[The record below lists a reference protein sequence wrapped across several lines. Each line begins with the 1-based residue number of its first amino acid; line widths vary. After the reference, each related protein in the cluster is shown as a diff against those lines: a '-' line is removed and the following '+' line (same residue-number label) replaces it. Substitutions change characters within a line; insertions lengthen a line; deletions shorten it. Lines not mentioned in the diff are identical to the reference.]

1 MMRLS
6 FLVIAGLALLP
17 AAAAAAQTT
26 ATETTATQTTATQTT
41 ATQSGTPQTGA
52 PIANPF
58 AAALYVNGRAI
69 TNYEVAQ
76 RERFLAALEGPG
88 DHHDEAVKA
97 LIDDK
102 LRLFEAAK
110 YDIKPTDAEVKAGMD
125 EFASRA
131 KLTSD
136 QFLAELEKAGVDPQT
151 FRDFV
156 KAGQAWRAVVQGT
169 IAPTV
174 TVTDADVKDSRALSL
189 AHGVPRLLLSEL
201 IMPATPQYAPQTVPL
216 AEQLSATL
224 HGDAA
229 FSAAA
234 KKYSASDTA
243 SKGGKLDWISASQL
257 PQPVVQAVTGLA
269 PGQVSKPVALPN
281 AIGIF
286 EMRGLSD
293 APAPPPGRIEVD
305 YAEYLL
311 PGIRTPDVAA
321 AAARLRARAETC
333 NDLYKL
339 AKGQPADVLTRV
351 TQALPK
357 VPADVALELA
367 KLDPGESS
375 TNLTRGNNTVFL
387 MLCARTVT
395 ETPPQ
400 TPEEMKNALF
410 AAKVNALADQKLD
423 ELRAAAIIRKP

>member
-1 MMRLS
+1 M
-6 FLVIAGLALLP
+6 P
-17 AAAAAAQTT
+17 AAAASAQ
-26 ATETTATQTTATQTT
+26 AT
-41 ATQSGTPQTGA
+41 ATQSGAQMAAQVGA
-52 PIANPF
+52 ATANPF
-58 AAALYVNGRAI
+58 APALYVDGRAI
-69 TNYEVAQ
+69 TNYEIAQ
-76 RERFLAALEGPG
+76 REKFLNAIEGPG
-88 DHHDEAVKA
+88 DHHDEAIKA

-102 LRLFEAAK
+102 IRLFEASK
-110 YDIKPTDAEVKAGMD
+110 YDITPTDAEIKSGME

-131 KLTSD
+131 KMTAD
-136 QFLAELEKAGVDPQT
+136 QFVAELKKAGVDPQT

-156 KAGQAWRAVVQGT
+156 RAGQAWRSVIQGT

-201 IMPATPQYAPQTVPL
+201 IMPATPQYAQQTIPL

-257 PQPVVQAVTGLA
+257 PQPVVQAVTGLS

-281 AIGIF
+281 AVGIF
-286 EMRGLSD
+286 EMRGISD
-293 APAPPPGRIEVD
+293 APPPPAGRIDVD
-305 YAEYLL
+305 YAEYLI
-311 PGIRTPDVAA
+311 PGIRTPEVAK
-321 AAARLRARAETC
+321 AAARIRARAETC

-339 AKGQPADVLTRV
+339 AKGKPADVLTRV

-357 VPADVALELA
+357 VPADVKLALA
-367 KLDPGESS
+367 KLDPGES
-375 TNLTRGNNTVFL
+375 TTDITRGNNTVFL
-387 MLCARTVT
+387 MLCSRIVT

-400 TPEEMKNALF
+400 TLDEMKNALF